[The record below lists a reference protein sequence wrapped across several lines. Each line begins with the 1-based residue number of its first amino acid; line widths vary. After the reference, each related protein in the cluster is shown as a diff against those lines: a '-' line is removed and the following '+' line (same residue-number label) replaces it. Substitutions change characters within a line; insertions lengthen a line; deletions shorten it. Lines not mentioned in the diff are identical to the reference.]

1 MPSEEAQGMGWTDA
15 VAQKR
20 VVRDT
25 IIEET
30 SKFLTNYNAQKDW
43 DALVPE
49 HASISYLLEQI
60 RTAWISAETL
70 VAVTIKW

>member
-1 MPSEEAQGMGWTDA
+1 MGWTDT

-30 SKFLTNYNAQKDW
+30 SKLLTKYKAQKDW
-43 DALVPE
+43 NALVPE
-49 HASISYLLEQI
+49 HASISYLLEQL
-60 RTAWISAETL
+60 RTARISAETL
-70 VAVTIKW
+70 IAVTIDR

>member
-1 MPSEEAQGMGWTDA
+1 MGWTDT

-30 SKFLTNYNAQKDW
+30 SKLLTKYNAQKDW
-43 DALVPE
+43 NALVPE
-49 HASISYLLEQI
+49 HASISYLLEQL
-60 RTAWISAETL
+60 RTARISAETL
-70 VAVTIKW
+70 IAVTIDR